1 MPVTTSIMRVE
12 RGSSTK
18 PRSMEKTLEME
29 SQVKASVPVL
39 SSRARER
46 TKVTRQEEVRA
57 ATFARFVRK
66 NQLKA
71 ATTRGRKSR
80 SQVYWMSMSNMFV

>member
-18 PRSMEKTLEME
+18 PRSTEKTSEIG
-29 SQVKASVPVL
+29 SQEKEAEPVW
-39 SSRARER
+39 SSRPRER
-46 TKVTRQEEVRA
+46 TKVARQEKVEVSA
-57 ATFARFVRK
+57 ATFGRRVSR

-71 ATTRGRKSR
+71 ATTSGRKSR
-80 SQVYWMSMSNMFV
+80 SQVY